1 MMKKNEKSFKRPISP
16 QQFKKSDKKLEQNV
30 HYEEKRSNLNRRNF
44 SPDNN
49 VSTNYR
55 IIKYLDDPKESDA
68 LAEIKKIS
76 QKAKKQYSKNW
87 DNIDNTT
94 KNNRVAFKDVDNEN
108 KPVKTSNIPFE
119 RRKKNFST
127 QKYIVKNKKKNL
139 IDELNEKK
147 QEKDNNKK
155 DKENNQNKEKMK

>member
-1 MMKKNEKSFKRPISP
+1 M
-16 QQFKKSDKKLEQNV
+16 
-30 HYEEKRSNLNRRNF
+30 
-44 SPDNN
+44 
-49 VSTNYR
+49 
-55 IIKYLDDPKESDA
+55 DDPKESDA

-87 DNIDNTT
+87 DNIYNTT

-108 KPVKTSNIPFE
+108 RPVKTSNAPFE